1 MVDVTVLGLS
11 NGGLAVWASLM
22 ALWTGIQTM
31 MNLVKLDER

>member
-11 NGGLAVWASLM
+11 SGGVAVWASLM
-22 ALWTGIQTM
+22 ALWTGVQTM